1 MERSPA
7 ASKLEKFEMRKLS
20 GGFIVAAAI
29 AALLWLPTRSRTQTS
44 PAAARPAVEQGLSF
58 LITFGY
64 QRQSEKVYDGT
75 LHVRGGRLLKLE
87 KWRFLE
93 GDSITAADAWKLRI
107 HRIAFENQPDQPN
120 TIPNASPARNLVPA
134 GLIAAIEPSAT
145 SVSVE
150 TAQGNFEIPVDRLE
164 YGRPLRFLG
173 DDVIVQRVADT
184 EQLSPDG
191 REEHD
196 YPSAALSKSGSTWF
210 AWQAYQDRG
219 DRVYVARAGRPPQV
233 ITEGKAD
240 IYRTALAEDGQSRMH
255 VVWSERSGEDWQLW
269 ERMFEKNAWS
279 PRRRITR
286 EHSPNISHKLI
297 ASSDGKLHL
306 IWTGYEAG
314 QSYLYLTDFD
324 GTKWNAPKRIGGPS
338 VWSPALACD
347 THGNV
352 LVAWDSYQT
361 GNYDIFFRR
370 IDSSGTLAPVEQI
383 TTSPK
388 FQAHPSLAVDNQD
401 RVWLAWDESGVNWGK
416 DWTHT
421 DPYRSTV
428 LYQDRAIRVAV
439 KAGGVWKEAPD
450 FGAAVPDRLHRYAQ
464 LPHLAIDKNGRV
476 WALFQM
482 RTGATNTRQ
491 DFWTAGG
498 LWDLYTTTLDRD
510 GWRPAAIV
518 PHSTSRNEQEFQ
530 AIGGTDRIW
539 MTWTNDGRELAG
551 ISGGYNG
558 ATMVHYNVW
567 ASSIQTSGSPGDIPL
582 NAFVDGT
589 AAGKPVHANEAQDV
603 ARMRGYTLNLNGS
616 TYRIFRGDF
625 HRHTDISADGSGDG
639 SLEDYYRYMIDVAAM
654 DTGIVTDHNMGGDV
668 EYNWWRTEKSY
679 DLFHIRDRYT
689 PLFGYERSVPYPN
702 GHRNVVFPE
711 RGTRTLPIGAD
722 ENSGKLN
729 SGPILYPYL
738 RQARGICMEHSLA
751 TGQGTDY
758 RDNDPELEP
767 LVEIYQGYHAAYE
780 YEGAPRA
787 ETATNNVDIHGGYR
801 PAGFWWNAL
810 ARGLK
815 LGVQASSDHIS
826 THTSY
831 AMIYTPSNDRKAIVE
846 SMRQRHAY
854 AATDN
859 ILVDFEA
866 EASGGDRHLMGD
878 AFVDRNGQPKLIA
891 KIEGTERIK
900 QIDLIRNN
908 QFVYTSSPDN
918 KSADFTYTDR
928 SPTAGE
934 SYYYVRVMQVDGNLA
949 WSSPIWIKR

>member
-1 MERSPA
+1 
-7 ASKLEKFEMRKLS
+7 
-20 GGFIVAAAI
+20 
-29 AALLWLPTRSRTQTS
+29 
-44 PAAARPAVEQGLSF
+44 
-58 LITFGY
+58 
-64 QRQSEKVYDGT
+64 
-75 LHVRGGRLLKLE
+75 
-87 KWRFLE
+87 
-93 GDSITAADAWKLRI
+93 
-107 HRIAFENQPDQPN
+107 
-120 TIPNASPARNLVPA
+120 
-134 GLIAAIEPSAT
+134 
-145 SVSVE
+145 
-150 TAQGNFEIPVDRLE
+150 
-164 YGRPLRFLG
+164 
-173 DDVIVQRVADT
+173 
-184 EQLSPDG
+184 
-191 REEHD
+191 
-196 YPSAALSKSGSTWF
+196 
-210 AWQAYQDRG
+210 
-219 DRVYVARAGRPPQV
+219 
-233 ITEGKAD
+233 
-240 IYRTALAEDGQSRMH
+240 
-255 VVWSERSGEDWQLW
+255 
-269 ERMFEKNAWS
+269 
-279 PRRRITR
+279 
-286 EHSPNISHKLI
+286 
-297 ASSDGKLHL
+297 
-306 IWTGYEAG
+306 
-314 QSYLYLTDFD
+314 
-324 GTKWNAPKRIGGPS
+324 
-338 VWSPALACD
+338 
-347 THGNV
+347 
-352 LVAWDSYQT
+352 
-361 GNYDIFFRR
+361 
-370 IDSSGTLAPVEQI
+370 
-383 TTSPK
+383 
-388 FQAHPSLAVDNQD
+388 
-401 RVWLAWDESGVNWGK
+401 
-416 DWTHT
+416 
-421 DPYRSTV
+421 
-428 LYQDRAIRVAV
+428 
-439 KAGGVWKEAPD
+439 
-450 FGAAVPDRLHRYAQ
+450 
-464 LPHLAIDKNGRV
+464 
-476 WALFQM
+476 
-482 RTGATNTRQ
+482 
-491 DFWTAGG
+491 
-498 LWDLYTTTLDRD
+498 
-510 GWRPAAIV
+510 
-518 PHSTSRNEQEFQ
+518 
-530 AIGGTDRIW
+530 
-539 MTWTNDGRELAG
+539 
-551 ISGGYNG
+551 
-558 ATMVHYNVW
+558 
-567 ASSIQTSGSPGDIPL
+567 
-582 NAFVDGT
+582 
-589 AAGKPVHANEAQDV
+589 
-603 ARMRGYTLNLNGS
+603 MRGYTLNLNGS